1 MMRSANSITDL
12 SVCSWT
18 MTCCCVVCSCQ
29 PFSLGYVNSLLNRL
43 KSPSP
48 VSLLLFPCLLQ
59 PCPNKPL
66 IVQLDLEPLHLLS
79 VVTQTMLKK
88 TTGLIRVR
96 EVAEKHIFVKLE
108 PWRKGERHRA
118 ISWRLLGS
126 GGHAVHVSKLK
137 APVQARREGPQPL
150 ISC

>member
-88 TTGLIRVR
+88 QLVR
-96 EVAEKHIFVKLE
+96 SEWGKWQKNTFVKLE